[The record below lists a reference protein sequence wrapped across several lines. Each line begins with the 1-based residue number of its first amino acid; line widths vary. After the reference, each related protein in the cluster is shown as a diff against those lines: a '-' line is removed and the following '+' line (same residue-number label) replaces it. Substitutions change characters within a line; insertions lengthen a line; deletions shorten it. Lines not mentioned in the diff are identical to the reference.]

1 MNKSN
6 SDWEADKEGGGGGGG
21 VATGEKSSPTAT
33 DASAGGSPAA
43 AKDDAAVAAA
53 AEAQAAAAAA
63 AEEEAKEITLD
74 EWKAQ
79 RAVRTKPQFNIRK
92 AGEGEDT
99 SQWKQMIALQSR
111 KKKVRISGRRETHN
125 SLNEFYDFSDK
136 R

>member
-6 SDWEADKEGGGGGGG
+6 SDWEADKDGG
-21 VATGEKSSPTAT
+21 AKDEKSSPAAG
-33 DASAGGSPAA
+33 DAAVSGSPLA
-43 AKDDAAVAAA
+43 AKDEAALAAA

-111 KKKVRISGRRETHN
+111 KKKVKLYKTYKIQ
-125 SLNEFYDFSDK
+125 SLY
-136 R
+136 